1 MPAGALMG
9 VLEHAHAWA
18 NVHTYMQPHLDVNC
32 EECDPGKISDVEDGS
47 CGVPNPPAT
56 Y

>member
-1 MPAGALMG
+1 MPAGAFMY
-9 VLEHAHAWA
+9 VLEHTHAWA
-18 NVHTYMQPHLDVNC
+18 NVHTYMQPHLDVIC
-32 EECDPGKISDVEDGS
+32 EECDPGEISDVEDGS